1 MLFVTVLSY
10 RTHAINLSNH
20 FQFDIT
26 PAHTN
31 SKLYLRINVLLH
43 LLLFLLLSVVVV
55 GSTDVTTAL
64 TSATA
69 AFSTTTTVLLLLN
82 SALAQAV

>member
-10 RTHAINLSNH
+10 RTHAIDLSNH
-20 FQFDIT
+20 FQFEIT
-26 PAHTN
+26 PANTN
-31 SKLYLRINVLLH
+31 SKLYPRINVLLP
-43 LLLFLLLSVVVV
+43 LLLFLLLSVVV

-69 AFSTTTTVLLLLN
+69 AFSTTTTVLLLLK